1 MGTFDWLA
9 IKITMTW
16 LKGREPGLNRNWP
29 LWAGFAR
36 YWEWDN
42 GRVINDKNL
51 TQITCVLLKW
61 LFTKQ
66 KFNQIGCF
74 TDDVSH

>member
-16 LKGREPGLNRNWP
+16 LKGRERRLNRNWP

-36 YWEWDN
+36 YWVWDN

-61 LFTKQ
+61 FFTKQ

-74 TDDVSH
+74 TDDGSH

>member
-42 GRVINDKNL
+42 GRVINDKNFNSDHL
-51 TQITCVLLKW
+51 CITEMA
-61 LFTKQ
+61 FY
-66 KFNQIGCF
+66 
-74 TDDVSH
+74 